1 MILLAVS
8 MTTLII
14 YALPHFS
21 QIWVLVLLYL
31 KFFVFWRGRGGGES
45 KQILLR
51 YCIKVLFFQGKT
63 RLSKNKYEEVTRFMD
78 KERILDGRKI
88 VQRKVQDALSLMYFQ
103 MLLQSRF
110 FKINSFIKK

>member
-1 MILLAVS
+1 
-8 MTTLII
+8 
-14 YALPHFS
+14 
-21 QIWVLVLLYL
+21 
-31 KFFVFWRGRGGGES
+31 
-45 KQILLR
+45 
-51 YCIKVLFFQGKT
+51 
-63 RLSKNKYEEVTRFMD
+63 MD